1 VVVGKVSS
9 GEREQDGSQ
18 VWYTAWREISYRQA
32 AALLQWQT
40 GGLVGL
46 VRAGGV
52 EIRAVGVIILDVN
65 KFDYEMNWKIMR
77 V

>member
-18 VWYTAWREISYRQA
+18 VWYAWREISYRQA
-32 AALLQWQT
+32 ATLQQWQT

-52 EIRAVGVIILDVN
+52 EIRAVGVIILGGN
-65 KFDYEMNWKIMR
+65 KFDYEMNWKIR
-77 V
+77 GV